1 MKNIC
6 KHKNS
11 YQNSYNTLKTQT
23 KPTQAENNYTKVVRT
38 IAEYTRYMP
47 FRISEEQYQKF
58 KHSQYDNFSDFARD
72 AIDSYDMSYIDL
84 KIKLFKEFKELCYN
98 QLEIVTQNIVTRNE
112 EICNTIENLEQEK
125 ENLREFEDTLATV
138 DDDFEE
144 RVREII
150 PTLQRLKHGEN
161 GLTNSNIEFQAKKIG
176 VDTSKLKKWINNHHE
191 IVSKKPTERVYC
203 KCNDEGGV
211 YRG

>member
-1 MKNIC
+1 MSESDFVRCAIDAYDESYPSLKLKILQEYNKLWNNFI
-6 KHKNS
+6 NS
-11 YQNSYNTLKTQT
+11 V
-23 KPTQAENNYTKVVRT
+23 E
-38 IAEYTRYMP
+38 
-47 FRISEEQYQKF
+47 QKF
-58 KHSQYDNFSDFARD
+58 VEQ
-72 AIDSYDMSYIDL
+72 
-84 KIKLFKEFKELCYN
+84 
-98 QLEIVTQNIVTRNE
+98 NE
-112 EICNTIENLEQEK
+112 EICGTILDLEQEK

-144 RVREII
+144 RVQEII